1 MAELKALPV
10 VQEQFQAARAQL
22 QRYRAILAEEY
33 PGVLRLRTYAVVAVG
48 LERLVWEEV
57 LVS

>member
-1 MAELKALPV
+1 V
-10 VQEQFQAARAQL
+10 VQEQFLAARTQL
-22 QRYRAILAEEY
+22 HQYREILEEEY

-57 LVS
+57 LVT